1 MLTFGETT
9 GLLILVLVFL
19 QPLVLPWVRRFC
31 PWLWPQQDSAAVLRE
46 IRNEVNQIRPKV
58 DQIEVAV
65 TQLEQSTNSALPN
78 IQSSVS
84 SLVAAAAVAPHGSQS
99 AQA

>member
-31 PWLWPQQDSAAVLRE
+31 PWLWPQPDSAAVLHN
-46 IRNEVNQIRPKV
+46 IGNVVMQIRLDV
-58 DQIEVAV
+58 GSMEVAV
-65 TQLEQSTNSALPN
+65 TQLQQSINSALPN
-78 IQSSVS
+78 TQPPVS
-84 SLVAAAAVAPHGSQS
+84 SSLAAAAVAPHGSQS